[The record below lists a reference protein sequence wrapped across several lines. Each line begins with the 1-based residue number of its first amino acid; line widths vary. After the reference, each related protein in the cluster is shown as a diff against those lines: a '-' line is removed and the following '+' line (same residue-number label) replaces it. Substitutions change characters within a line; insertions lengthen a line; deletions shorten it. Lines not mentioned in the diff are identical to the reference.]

1 MDSEF
6 MACLHRI
13 ANGEDTLIDQLD
25 QLDRIAHTVVS
36 ERLKDMAST
45 QVNLYEA
52 KTHFSSLVDRA
63 AKGEVIIIAKSGKP
77 MAKLSPMK
85 DAEISPKIFRKFG
98 QNVLGI
104 TIHSDNWEKD
114 IPLEYFQDEGKENPF
129 GAELVVSGA
138 K

>member
-1 MDSEF
+1 
-6 MACLHRI
+6 
-13 ANGEDTLIDQLD
+13 
-25 QLDRIAHTVVS
+25 
-36 ERLKDMAST
+36 
-45 QVNLYEA
+45 
-52 KTHFSSLVDRA
+52 
-63 AKGEVIIIAKSGKP
+63 